1 MPPALKRGGRPAR
14 NVYTSA
20 GERRFSGLRRIVDAL
35 HLPGFGRGRNAAG
48 GVGSGGTGRGS
59 MGRAGSREPTR
70 RRGGS
75 LRSVALGLAVLL
87 AAGLVLAGV
96 CAVSLWL
103 YGKAV
108 TSDFFATRHVD
119 VAGNVRLS
127 REMVLQFGGIGEGD
141 NSLAVS
147 IAEVERN
154 LRDTP
159 WVEEASV
166 KRLLPD
172 RFVIKI
178 KERMPSFWVHR
189 DGALYYANERGEI
202 IAPVESRN
210 FLSLPTLRIEAGA
223 EDATPYLARLLK
235 DVQNGA
241 LPIEAGA
248 IAQVTLSPSRGVE
261 LYLEDREM
269 RLSIATDDWS
279 GNLGRLGIALGDLA
293 RRHELGGVREVR
305 AVDGNVWVIRSRPLE
320 R

>member
-1 MPPALKRGGRPAR
+1 MPSALRRSGRKSRNAYTAPKEARFAGLGRMFSFLRRPAGSNADGPQR
-14 NVYTSA
+14 GA
-20 GERRFSGLRRIVDAL
+20 PQARRI
-35 HLPGFGRGRNAAG
+35 G
-48 GVGSGGTGRGS
+48 GITWRTLLVGI
-59 MGRAGSREPTR
+59 
-70 RRGGS
+70 
-75 LRSVALGLAVLL
+75 LVLL
-87 AAGLVLAGV
+87 AAGVTLAGI

-103 YGKAV
+103 YGKAL
-108 TSDFFATRHVD
+108 TSDFFATKHVD

-127 REMVLQFGGIGEGD
+127 REMVLQYGGIGEGD

-172 RFVIKI
+172 RFVIKL
-178 KERMPSFWVHR
+178 KERMPSFWVHK
-189 DGALYYANERGEI
+189 DGVLYYANERGGI

-210 FLSLPTLRIEAGA
+210 FLSLPTLRIEPGA
-223 EDATPYLARLLK
+223 EDETPYLARLLK
-235 DVQNGA
+235 DVQAGG

-269 RLSIATDDWS
+269 RLSIATDDWE
-279 GNLGRLGIALGDLA
+279 GNLSRLGMALGDLA
-293 RRHELGGVREVR
+293 RRHELGGVREAR
-305 AVDGNVWVIRSRPLE
+305 AVDGNVWVIRNQPARRGDMPQAGTPGQ
-320 R
+320 